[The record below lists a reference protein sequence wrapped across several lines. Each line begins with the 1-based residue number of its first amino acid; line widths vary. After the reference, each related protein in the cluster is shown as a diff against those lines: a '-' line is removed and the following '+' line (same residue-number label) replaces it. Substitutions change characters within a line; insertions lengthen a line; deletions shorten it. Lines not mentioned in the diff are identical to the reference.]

1 MGAEEAK
8 RKLYEIYSNLTDDGQ
23 REAIS
28 VAIRAIKLAQRMY
41 LW

>member
-8 RKLYEIYSNLTDDGQ
+8 NKLYEISSYLTNEEQ

-28 VAIRAIKLAQRMY
+28 VAIRAIKLAQRIY